1 MKLFVM
7 YCSKSSI
14 DPVLSGKYPHNII
27 THNAGNVYTRSEN
40 KKSRF
45 CGREIPFSSGIRNT
59 VTDPAGSVFTPFRVC
74 FFRTFS
80 LFSHCRRTYTS
91 VSYDFLTVIAFL
103 AVLAAVCAVSAAET
117 TVCFGFLTHM
127 TFRSTDAR
135 SYGTRNPETHH
146 RQYGFCSGHKTHIPK
161 PPFRT
166 RGM

>member
-59 VTDPAGSVFTPFRVC
+59 VTDPAGSVFPPFRVC

-80 LFSHCRRTYTS
+80 LFGHCRRTYTS

-117 TVCFGFLTHM
+117 AVC
-127 TFRSTDAR
+127 
-135 SYGTRNPETHH
+135 
-146 RQYGFCSGHKTHIPK
+146 FCSGAAVAGAACDILKFIRSDFFVIVDLSVK
-161 PPFRT
+161 KSL
-166 RGM
+166 